1 MSKSKDKETQKN
13 SSAETGTEVNSDSDS
28 SIIRQLPPEISNKIA
43 AGEVIQRP
51 NSVVKEL
58 IDNAIDAGADE
69 IKIIVQ
75 NAGRT
80 LIQVIDNGSGMGEE
94 DIRPCF
100 ERHATSKI
108 QDIDDL
114 FRVRTLGFR
123 GEAMASIASVSQ
135 ITLKTKRP
143 GDEVGYKYE
152 IWGGEEKSFEP
163 AGVDN
168 GTSIAVRNLFY
179 NVPARR
185 QFLKT
190 DATEFRHILKTVQ
203 QAAIANPDIGFEL
216 IADTDNIYEL
226 PKGQP
231 VKDRVADMFGK
242 SYKASLIKFQET
254 TSYVTVR
261 GLLIDP
267 KLTKRSRGEQFLFVN
282 DRPFQHR
289 YLTHVVLS
297 IYDSWTGENDYPFF
311 AIFIDIDPMQVD
323 VNVHPAKEE
332 VKFEDERSIIKLT
345 KSVVKKALHEEFL
358 VPDVN
363 RDDRGGG
370 SFEKGS
376 GFATDFSFG
385 SQSRPRSSSGSKRPV
400 KFPSR
405 INFDRPDSPDGDES
419 ARNLYEQP
427 PQSTKKTDRNR
438 EQETTEQ
445 EPEQLSDRGFWQLHD
460 RYILT
465 QTRSGLCMIDQQ
477 AAHKRIIYEK
487 ALTATESSLPS
498 TQQLLFAQTV
508 ELSASE
514 FSMLEELHPI
524 IQRMGFNVQMMSGNT
539 AMISGVPADIDIGDE
554 QSVLKSMLHRYQELE
569 GKLEL
574 DARHKL
580 AIAFASRTAIPKGK
594 KLGDREMEN
603 LVDQLFAC
611 DEPYIDPLKKPTIV
625 YIPLDEIQGRFR

>member
-1 MSKSKDKETQKN
+1 LSKSKDTDSKANTHTN
-13 SSAETGTEVNSDSDS
+13 SNSGTENGD
-28 SIIRQLPPEISNKIA
+28 SIIRHLPPEISNKIA

-58 IDNAIDAGADE
+58 LDNAIDAAADE

-135 ITLKTKRP
+135 VTMKTKRP
-143 GDEVGYKYE
+143 EDELGYKYE
-152 IWGGEEKSFEP
+152 IWGGEEKEFEP
-163 AGVDN
+163 AGVED
-168 GTSIAVRNLFY
+168 GTTIAVRNLFY

-203 QAAIANPDIGFEL
+203 QAAIAHPDIGFEL
-216 IADTDNIYEL
+216 IADTDTIYEL
-226 PKGQP
+226 PKEQP
-231 VKDRVADMFGK
+231 IKDRIAEMFGK
-242 SYKASLIKFQET
+242 SYKASLITFEEA
-254 TSYVTVR
+254 TSYVNVR
-261 GLLIDP
+261 GVLIDP

-282 DRPFQHR
+282 NRPFQHR

-297 IYDSWTGENDYPFF
+297 IYDTWTGENDYPFF

-345 KSVVKKALHEEFL
+345 KSVVKKALNERFL
-358 VPDVN
+358 VPEVN
-363 RDDRGGG
+363 HDRPENKRSGLG
-370 SFEKGS
+370 SDFS
-376 GFATDFSFG
+376 SDFSFG
-385 SQSRPRSSSGSKRPV
+385 SRGPASSGSGSRSGGPV
-400 KFPSR
+400 NFPSR
-405 INFDRPDSPDGDES
+405 INFDRSGSQGQKGDRS
-419 ARNLYEQP
+419 ARSLYEEP
-427 PQSTKKTDRNR
+427 SDRQQG
-438 EQETTEQ
+438 EQAETGPH
-445 EPEQLSDRGFWQLHD
+445 PERMTDRGFWQLHD

-508 ELSASE
+508 DFSASE
-514 FSMLEELHPI
+514 FSLLDELHPI

-554 QSVLKSMLHRYQELE
+554 QSVLKSMLQQYRELE

-580 AIAFASRTAIPKGK
+580 AIAFASKTAIPKGK
-594 KLGDREMEN
+594 KLTDMEMEN

-611 DEPYIDPLKKPTIV
+611 EEPYIDPLKKPTIV